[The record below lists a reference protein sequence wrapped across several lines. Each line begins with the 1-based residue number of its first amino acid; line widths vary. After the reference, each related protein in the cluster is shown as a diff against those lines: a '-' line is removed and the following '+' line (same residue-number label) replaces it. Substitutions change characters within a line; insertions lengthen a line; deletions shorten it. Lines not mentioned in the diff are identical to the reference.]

1 MHMCSTEHMSYVP
14 YENLQTYRLPGAT
27 FPLQFTMYGQV
38 WQLENSLIEGAGHW
52 RCYLE
57 GPAHWY
63 VCCGRDQEK
72 IERALRETGVEIAA
86 RTFVGTTFRHLIKLG
101 LAERL

>member
-1 MHMCSTEHMSYVP
+1 MSYIP

-27 FPLQFTMYGQV
+27 FPLRFTMYGQS
-38 WQLENSLIEGAGHW
+38 WRLETSLIEGAGHW

-72 IERALRETGVEIAA
+72 IEQALRETGVEIAA

-101 LAERL
+101 LAERV